1 MQEWGQLRVW
11 VCKGCAGFVLVLG
24 VLGVALVRALPG
36 VGALRFSHSW
46 V

>member
-1 MQEWGQLRVW
+1 MQEWGQLQVW
-11 VCKGCAGFVLVLG
+11 VCKGCAGFVL